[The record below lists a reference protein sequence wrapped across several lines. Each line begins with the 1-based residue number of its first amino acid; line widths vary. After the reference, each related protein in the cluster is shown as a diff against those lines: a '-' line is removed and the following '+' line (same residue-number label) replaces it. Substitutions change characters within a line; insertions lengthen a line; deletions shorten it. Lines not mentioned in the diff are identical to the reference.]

1 MMFILQGKFSV
12 ACFVHCLV
20 LLSNNHQS
28 SGMFYPNI
36 TLPQIGPNISTEP
49 QSHPTTIF
57 PDLEKNFYKIVKLL
71 LEVSLTFSMIAFIVL
86 FKKHLLLNKIE
97 KISFSKNRTLGEF

>member
-1 MMFILQGKFSV
+1 MRVPHLMMFILQGKFSV

-57 PDLEKNFYKIVKLL
+57 PDLEKKLL
-71 LEVSLTFSMIAFIVL
+71 QNCQIV
-86 FKKHLLLNKIE
+86 IG
-97 KISFSKNRTLGEF
+97 GEFDIFDDRFHCFV